1 MNVHSKFQINP
12 GLVLKDEE
20 ENAVLFDP
28 ETGSVYLLNLSV
40 TAVMKHLRRPATI
53 ATVLRAV
60 REECGGLDAA
70 AEMQIID
77 LATQLVALNMLKP
90 I

>member
-77 LATQLVALNMLKP
+77 LATHLVALNM
-90 I
+90 